1 MTLPDATPDAATL
14 ARAERAGIDL
24 RRPYRCQRY
33 PSGALLFTQE
43 IAAPPDRPEG
53 EGRVRRVVVGRLRAI
68 PA

>member
-14 ARAERAGIDL
+14 ARAERAGIDP

-33 PSGALLFTQE
+33 PSGVLLFTQE
-43 IAAPPDRPEG
+43 IAPPSDRPES
-53 EGRVRRVVVGRLRAI
+53 EGRTRRVAVGRLRAT